1 MGGGFTIV
9 RDLSLH
15 ILDLME
21 NSTRA
26 EATIILVTLEAQP
39 AENVLKITIE
49 DNGPGLAVTPEQAT
63 DPFYTTKEGK
73 RTGLGLSFFQATAQ
87 LAAGDLTLGKSDLG
101 GLAVQARM
109 ELNHIDRLPL
119 GDMASTF
126 FTLACTNPQVDF
138 RCRLVLGKMEHFLKL
153 SEIAKEFPPEK
164 QGSLAVARKFSEKI
178 RSTLS
183 SLNIR

>member
-1 MGGGFTIV
+1 M

-26 EATIILVTLEAQP
+26 EATIILVTVEAQP
-39 AENVLKITIE
+39 DENVLKITVE
-49 DNGPGLAVTPEQAT
+49 DNGPGLPVPAEQAT

-87 LAAGDLTLGKSDLG
+87 LAAGNLILGKSDLG

-109 ELNHIDRLPL
+109 ELDHIDRLPL

-138 RCRLVLGKMEHFLKL
+138 WCRLVLGKMEHLLKL
-153 SEIAKEFPPEK
+153 TEIAKEFPPEK
-164 QGSLAVARKFSEKI
+164 RGSLAVARKFSEKI
-178 RSTLS
+178 RSVLS
-183 SLNIR
+183 SLNIS